1 MERLRYTLWRFTADV
16 IGLFSRM
23 LNAWAFGGS
32 TAMTLSVRAHIEATF
47 RGDPVWIRWRD
58 FINTLFFWEED
69 HCARWWREEVDR
81 ARYTLRLMSEH
92 PAGTE

>member
-1 MERLRYTLWRFTADV
+1 MERLRYTLWRFTVDI
-16 IGLFSRM
+16 IGLFSRV
-23 LNAWAFGGS
+23 LNAWVFGGS
-32 TAMTLSVRAHIEATF
+32 TSQTLSVRAHVEATG
-47 RGDPVWIRWRD
+47 GDPSWIKRRD

-92 PAGTE
+92 LAGTE